1 MAHVPRI
8 YVPGAVAAGPLTL
21 SGDAA
26 KRLAG
31 VMRVAAGDGVM
42 LFGGDGREWRTTV
55 ESVGKGAVLLQVHGV
70 ARQESPPAVAVEA
83 WIGTVRANRFETALE
98 KCVEAGADIIRP
110 VVCEFSQR
118 GDGVSQAKEE
128 RWRRIVVEA
137 AEQSGRLLLPVLQ
150 PPAPFER
157 ALEAFRG
164 AIVFGDQRGIG
175 PAEMQRLLP
184 GSGHAA
190 FVVGPEGGFSPGEVA
205 ALRQR
210 GGIGVSLGPYILRT
224 ETAAIV
230 GTALL
235 RSLTT

>member
-8 YVPGAVAAGPLTL
+8 YVPGPTAAGPLTL

-31 VMRVAAGDGVM
+31 VMRVSAGDSLL
-42 LFGGDGREWRTTV
+42 LFSGDGREWRTTV
-55 ESVGKGAVLLQVHGV
+55 EGLAKGSLALQVHEV
-70 ARQESPPAVAVEA
+70 ARQESPPAVVVET
-83 WIGTVRANRFETALE
+83 WIGTVRANRLELALE
-98 KCVEAGADIIRP
+98 KCVEAGADVIRP

-118 GDGVSQAKEE
+118 GDDVSAAKAE
-128 RWRRIVVEA
+128 RWQRILVEA
-137 AEQSGRLLLPVLQ
+137 AEQSGRLFLPVVQQ
-150 PPAPFER
+150 PASFER
-157 ALEAFRG
+157 ALDGFHG
-164 AIVFGDQRGIG
+164 AMVFGDQLGLR
-175 PAEMQRLLP
+175 PAEAQRLLP

-210 GGIGVSLGPYILRT
+210 GAIGLSLGPYILRT
-224 ETAAIV
+224 ETAAIA